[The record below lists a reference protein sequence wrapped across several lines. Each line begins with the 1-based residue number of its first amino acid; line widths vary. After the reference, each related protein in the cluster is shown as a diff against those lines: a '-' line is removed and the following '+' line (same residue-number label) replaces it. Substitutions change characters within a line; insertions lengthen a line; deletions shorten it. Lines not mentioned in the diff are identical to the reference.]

1 MQKQIITD
9 ALDEISNEKTFE
21 KEGCI
26 ILNKPFIGGY
36 IDQSNENEAHELIN
50 FFLDD
55 RDNHFIYC
63 NPYGQNVREAKTKQV
78 EYVLFTSSAKGG
90 CFYIE
95 YIVHI
100 ERALHFQ
107 SLPKPTDRNKK
118 SIIEKIDTAREEIK
132 ENIENLGYK
141 DIEDIQYGG
150 ISLKDLFTDSIQVIP
165 LTFLAGKIYRVK
177 NPIKVDGNSENF
189 DYNFQRNFGY
199 VTSKSKSPKAYEE
212 LKKKID
218 AALKCEVEEV
228 KLEKFNS
235 NGQSTETVPTFM
247 DLISMY
253 RHEEC
258 YTQILYKL
266 FNYKKELIP
275 EFFLEAGIKVN
286 ESNTDKDWHIENE
299 YVIENVG
306 RLDLFI
312 YNDNYN
318 IIIENKVDSGIN
330 YVTKAGEK
338 IDQLTRYYLY
348 FENTKQKGEKT
359 NIYLIFAPNEKI
371 TFLEAEIK
379 SIGNNAVKTA
389 FSNVI
394 GYDKIREFFKNN
406 QDKYSDFEYKGQFN
420 DVLEVFRRLSLTRQK
435 MCEEN
440 LLQNIYKI
448 KQNP

>member
-1 MQKQIITD
+1 M
-9 ALDEISNEKTFE
+9 
-21 KEGCI
+21 
-26 ILNKPFIGGY
+26 
-36 IDQSNENEAHELIN
+36 
-50 FFLDD
+50 
-55 RDNHFIYC
+55 
-63 NPYGQNVREAKTKQV
+63 
-78 EYVLFTSSAKGG
+78 
-90 CFYIE
+90 
-95 YIVHI
+95 
-100 ERALHFQ
+100 
-107 SLPKPTDRNKK
+107 
-118 SIIEKIDTAREEIK
+118 
-132 ENIENLGYK
+132 
-141 DIEDIQYGG
+141 
-150 ISLKDLFTDSIQVIP
+150 
-165 LTFLAGKIYRVK
+165 
-177 NPIKVDGNSENF
+177 
-189 DYNFQRNFGY
+189 
-199 VTSKSKSPKAYEE
+199 
-212 LKKKID
+212 
-218 AALKCEVEEV
+218 
-228 KLEKFNS
+228 
-235 NGQSTETVPTFM
+235 
-247 DLISMY
+247 
-253 RHEEC
+253 
-258 YTQILYKL
+258 
-266 FNYKKELIP
+266 
-275 EFFLEAGIKVN
+275 N

-299 YVIENVG
+299 YIIENVG

-338 IDQLTRYYLY
+338 IDQLTRYYRY